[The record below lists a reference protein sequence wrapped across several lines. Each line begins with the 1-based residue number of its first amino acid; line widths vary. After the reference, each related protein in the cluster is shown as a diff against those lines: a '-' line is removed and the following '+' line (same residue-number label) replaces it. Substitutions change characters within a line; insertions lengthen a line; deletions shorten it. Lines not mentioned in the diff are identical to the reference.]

1 MSRNPPEAPVVRRHE
16 VSVGRQLEIELH
28 GIGSLSDG
36 LAKARERVLGKF
48 RRRAAVGEDERRS
61 QPGERSHATKSF
73 YPRGTR
79 RDKIFAA

>member
-1 MSRNPPEAPVVRRHE
+1 
-16 VSVGRQLEIELH
+16 
-28 GIGSLSDG
+28 
-36 LAKARERVLGKF
+36 
-48 RRRAAVGEDERRS
+48 VGEDERRS